1 MNREVEMESNGGSQN
16 QSSKHWYAV
25 RTMSRHEKRV
35 ASEFDRKGMTAFLPL
50 TTERRLWSDREKE
63 ISIPLFPGY
72 VFVQIAATSNQRLDV
87 LRSSG
92 VVSFV
97 PQSGAPAEV
106 PADQIDGVRAMLS
119 SKEKC
124 EEHPYMEPGQ
134 RVRVKGGSLNG
145 VEGILIT
152 QNKNSMLVVSIDA
165 IGKSVAIRFHG
176 YECEPV

>member
-1 MNREVEMESNGGSQN
+1 MKKDIEGPSIAGQQN
-16 QSSKHWYAV
+16 QISKRWYAV

-35 ASEFDRKGMTAFLPL
+35 ACEFDRKGMTAFLPL

-63 ISIPLFPGY
+63 VSIPLFPGY
-72 VFVQIAATSNQRLDV
+72 VFVQMALSAAQRLDV
-87 LRSSG
+87 LRSGG

-97 PQSGAPAEV
+97 PQSGVPAEV
-106 PADQIDGVRAMLS
+106 PAEQIDGVRAMLS
-119 SKEKC
+119 LQEKC
-124 EEHPYMEPGQ
+124 ETRPYAETGQ
-134 RVRVKGGSLNG
+134 RVRVKGGSLDG
-145 VEGILIT
+145 VEGVLIN

>member
-1 MNREVEMESNGGSQN
+1 MNEHVEAASSVTRQN
-16 QSSKHWYAV
+16 QSAKRWYAV
-25 RTMSRHEKRV
+25 RTMSRHEKQV

-63 ISIPLFPGY
+63 VSIPLFPGY
-72 VFVQIAATSNQRLDV
+72 VFVQIAPSSNQRLEV

-97 PQSGAPAEV
+97 PQSGAPVEV

-119 SKEKC
+119 LKEEC
-124 EEHPYMEPGQ
+124 ETRPYMESGQ